1 MKKYTQILR
10 DLREDND
17 LKQSDIAVIL
27 KTTQQHYSQYET
39 GEHEI
44 PLRVLM
50 TLADYYHVSLDYLT
64 GRTDCDQGLEG
75 LGVPVAPGYTAGQLV
90 TDVLS
95 LSPEGRQYV
104 LTSLQLQLRAQ
115 KK

>member
-1 MKKYTQILR
+1 MKKCNEILR
-10 DLREDND
+10 DLREDHD
-17 LKQSDIAVIL
+17 LKQSQVAAIL
-27 KTTQQHYSQYET
+27 GTSQQHYSKYEL
-39 GEHEI
+39 GVYDL
-44 PLRVLM
+44 PSRALL